1 MASFIAA
8 INKKQTNFYCQ
19 QSQPTLIPICLRQVF
34 YFLFFFGHGESCHVA
49 VACKYRPKQ
58 VWMWTTSC
66 VNGSKLTG

>member
-1 MASFIAA
+1 MASSIAA
-8 INKKQTNFYCQ
+8 INKKQTTFLLSAITTYINTNLFT
-19 QSQPTLIPICLRQVF
+19 SIF
-34 YFLFFFGHGESCHVA
+34 YFYFFGHGESCHVA